1 MNPILAEILS
11 TPWLISNERSTA
23 YASVLLS
30 LIKGES
36 ISEGDSAIARERNRS
51 YVISASGD
59 QKQRFGFSDNNIPEG
74 SVAVIP
80 IRSEIL
86 KYDQP
91 CGPRGTQSILTD
103 VKSADQNPNI
113 KRIVLVVDSPG
124 GQVTGTDLLAE
135 AIRNSTTPIVAYI
148 EGMAASAAYWIISGA
163 TKIIASSDL
172 DRIGSIGTMLM
183 VEDLKPSLEAMGVK
197 FHEVYASLSVDKNKD
212 FNEVLDGN
220 YESYQKNV
228 LDVINSKF
236 LSSIKSNRPKVEDS
250 TLTGKIYFAPQAIAL
265 GLIDEIGSLDHAI
278 TLSDSIANEKNI
290 QSSNHET
297 QNPEPMKIKMNWKA
311 ITSFFK
317 MDPSNLE
324 AQELTDE
331 KLQQI
336 NDHLATVTTRNE
348 ELVRDL
354 AAEKSALI
362 AEKAAHATT
371 LSELEALRSEDAGAE
386 TVAKKAADKIS
397 SAVEPAVFA
406 HDKIADEFCA

>member
-11 TPWLISNERSTA
+11 GAWLISKERSTA
-23 YASVLLS
+23 YASILLS
-30 LIKGES
+30 LIKGENF
-36 ISEGDSAIARERNRS
+36 SEGDSAIARERNRS
-51 YVISASGD
+51 YVISGIGD
-59 QKQRFGFSDNNIPEG
+59 QKQRFGFSDANIPEG

-113 KRIVLVVDSPG
+113 KSILLVVDSPG

-135 AIRNSTTPIVAYI
+135 AIKTSVTPVVAYI

-163 TKIIASSDL
+163 SKIIASSDL

-183 VEDLKPSLEAMGVK
+183 VEDLKPALEAQGVK
-197 FHEVYASLSVDKNKD
+197 FHEVYASMSVDKNSD
-212 FNEVLDGN
+212 FNQVLDGN

-236 LSSIKSNRPKVEDS
+236 LSSIKTNRPAVEDS

-278 TLSDSIANEKNI
+278 SLADSLANRKQELST
-290 QSSNHET
+290 QHET
-297 QNPEPMKIKMNWKA
+297 KNSEPMKIKMTWKA
-311 ITSFFK
+311 IQSFFK
-317 MDPSNLE
+317 IDPANLE

-331 KLQQI
+331 RVQQI
-336 NDHLATVTTRNE
+336 NDQLASVTARNE
-348 ELVRDL
+348 ELETQL
-354 AAEKSALI
+354 KTEKT
-362 AEKAAHATT
+362 AHATT
-371 LSELEALRSEDAGAE
+371 LSDLEALRSEDAGKE
-386 TVAKKAADKIS
+386 TVASKAVDKIPGGS
-397 SAVEPAVFA
+397 DNPVFA
-406 HDKIADEFCA
+406 HDKIADEYCA